1 MPDDL
6 LQRREQFD
14 LFAVVLTTNKVAT
27 LGCSHRLEYV
37 CNVSRVL
44 VSRFYRAD
52 AFRNQVIPAVVVE
65 LAGEFEPVL
74 RISQEFQCSLPPPFH
89 DKGLDKSRFVRVHTG
104 TVHPERHSV

>member
-14 LFAVVLTTNKVAT
+14 LFALVLTTNKVAT

-74 RISQEFQCSLPPPFH
+74 RISQEFQCSLPPP
-89 DKGLDKSRFVRVHTG
+89 SRHRTRQKPFVRVHTG